1 MIKKLL
7 NILIIYPIIYVIKL
21 YQYIISPI
29 LKTNCRYLPTC
40 SEYSISAL
48 KEHGLFMGIYY
59 SSKRI
64 LSFLL
69 NHLPNSLEAFKI
81 LPRLNS
87 EELLSIVIQLK

>member
-1 MIKKLL
+1 MINKLI
-7 NILIIYPIIYVIKL
+7 NSLIICPIIYVIKL

-59 SSKRI
+59 SFKRI
-64 LSFLL
+64 LSCHPLGGCGFD
-69 NHLPNSLEAFKI
+69 PVPKKI
-81 LPRLNS
+81 KDYKNG
-87 EELLSIVIQLK
+87 

>member
-1 MIKKLL
+1 MINKLL

-21 YQYIISPI
+21 YQYIISPF

-40 SEYSISAL
+40 SEYTILVL

-64 LSFLL
+64 LSCHPLGGHGFD
-69 NHLPNSLEAFKI
+69 PVPKKI
-81 LPRLNS
+81 K
-87 EELLSIVIQLK
+87 E

>member
-1 MIKKLL
+1 MINKLL

-40 SEYSISAL
+40 SEYSISVL

-59 SSKRI
+59 SFKRI
-64 LSFLL
+64 LSCHPFGRQGFD
-69 NHLPNSLEAFKI
+69 PVPKKI
-81 LPRLNS
+81 NK
-87 EELLSIVIQLK
+87 EI